1 MSAVL
6 TPPPVR
12 PVRFSRQQYFRLAEL
27 GFFDGKRVERVRGEV
42 VEMSPTDWSHVVAC
56 RRTGEAL
63 EKAFAAVG
71 WVSRGDQPIALADSD
86 PEPDVMAVAGRF
98 EDYADHP
105 TTALLIVEVAKTT
118 LPRDTTTKVELYAE
132 AGIPEYWVLDLVHR
146 QLLVYRNPVIDP
158 PDGTT
163 YCTRLTFGEGD
174 AVAPLAVP
182 AASVRVADLLP

>member
-12 PVRFSRQQYFRLAEL
+12 PVRFSRQQYFRLAAL

-42 VEMSPTDWSHVVAC
+42 VEMSPTDWTHVVAC
-56 RRTGEAL
+56 RRTGEVL
-63 EKAFAAVG
+63 EAVFAGVG

-98 EDYADHP
+98 EDYSDHP
-105 TTALLIVEVAKTT
+105 TTALLIVEVANTT
-118 LPRDTTTKVELYAE
+118 LARDTTTKVELYAE
-132 AGIPEYWVLDLVHR
+132 AGIPEYWVLDLLNR
-146 QLLVYRNPVIDP
+146 RLLVYRDP
-158 PDGTT
+158 IPGAPPT
-163 YCTRLTFGEGD
+163 YLTRLTFGAPD
-174 AVAPLAVP
+174 AVSPLAAP